1 MVLHTNK
8 WVQEQSTRKDKT
20 LEISFEAEKHS
31 CDDVSSLSSQPAQF
45 NIFSF
50 GKMKITTD

>member
-20 LEISFEAEKHS
+20 LEIYFEAEKHS

-50 GKMKITTD
+50 GKMKITKD